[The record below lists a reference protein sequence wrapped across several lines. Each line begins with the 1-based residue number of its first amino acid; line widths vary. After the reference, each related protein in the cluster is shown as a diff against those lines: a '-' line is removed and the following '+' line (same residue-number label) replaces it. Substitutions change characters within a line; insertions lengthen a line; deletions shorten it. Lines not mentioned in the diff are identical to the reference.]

1 MKLFYAITRFNRC
14 KMKTRHAHDCFS
26 KEVKMEDELQW
37 VQEVLSGN
45 KQAYAHIINKYKN
58 QLYATILR
66 MTKNPQDAQDL
77 VQEAFIKV
85 YNQLGKYDQKGP
97 FSSWM
102 YRVAINHCMDEFR
115 KKHYQMKQVEVNDEK
130 VINPNHPEI
139 IFLKKEKRRQ
149 LERLIGTLPEDER
162 MIILL
167 RYVNEL
173 SYDEISDLAE
183 IPLSQVRNKLHR
195 AKKKMRDTVKRE
207 GGYFHGMSCG
217 R

>member
-1 MKLFYAITRFNRC
+1 MRVIV
-14 KMKTRHAHDCFS
+14 FS
-26 KEVKMEDELQW
+26 QEVKMEDELEW

-45 KQAYAHIINKYKN
+45 KQAYAFIINKYKN
-58 QLYATILR
+58 QLYGTILR

-85 YNQLGKYDQKGP
+85 YNQLGKFDGNGS

-102 YRVAINHCMDEFR
+102 YRVAMNHCMDEFR
-115 KKHYQMKQVEVNDEK
+115 KKRYQMKQVKVNEEK
-130 VINPNHPEI
+130 VINPNHPDI
-139 IFLKKEKRRQ
+139 IFLKKKKSRQ
-149 LERLIGTLPEDER
+149 LERLIATLPEDER

-173 SYDEISDLAE
+173 SYDEISELVE

-207 GGYFHGMSCG
+207 GGYFNEMLCG

>member
-1 MKLFYAITRFNRC
+1 
-14 KMKTRHAHDCFS
+14 
-26 KEVKMEDELQW
+26 MEEEWQW
-37 VQEVLSGN
+37 IQEVLSGN

-66 MTKNPQDAQDL
+66 MTRNPQNAQDL

-85 YNQLGKYDQKGP
+85 YQQLGKYDNKGS
-97 FSSWM
+97 FSNWM

-115 KKHYQMKQVEVNDEK
+115 KKSYKMKPVEINEEK
-130 VINPNHPEI
+130 VVNPNHPEV
-139 IFLKKEKRRQ
+139 IFLKKEKNRQ
-149 LERLIGTLPEDER
+149 LERLIAALPEDER

-173 SYDEISDLAE
+173 SYSEISE
-183 IPLSQVRNKLHR
+183 LSELPVSSVRNKLHR
-195 AKKKMRDTVKRE
+195 AKQKMRASVKLE
-207 GGYFHGMSCG
+207 GGYFHELSND

>member
-1 MKLFYAITRFNRC
+1 
-14 KMKTRHAHDCFS
+14 
-26 KEVKMEDELQW
+26 MEEEWQW
-37 VQEVLSGN
+37 IQEVLSGN
-45 KQAYAHIINKYKN
+45 KQVYAHIINKYKN

-66 MTKNPQDAQDL
+66 MTRNPQNAQDL

-85 YNQLGKYDQKGP
+85 YQQLGKYDNKGS
-97 FSSWM
+97 FSKWM

-115 KKHYQMKQVEVNDEK
+115 KKSYKMKLVEINEEK
-130 VINPNHPEI
+130 VVNPNHPEV
-139 IFLKKEKRRQ
+139 IFLKKEKNRE

-173 SYDEISDLAE
+173 SYSEISE
-183 IPLSQVRNKLHR
+183 LSELPVSSVRNKLHR
-195 AKKKMRDTVKRE
+195 AKKKIRASVKRE
-207 GGYFHGMSCG
+207 GGYFHELSND

>member
-1 MKLFYAITRFNRC
+1 MIVLAGGFF
-14 KMKTRHAHDCFS
+14 
-26 KEVKMEDELQW
+26 MEEEWQW
-37 VQEVLSGN
+37 IQEVLSGN

-66 MTKNPQDAQDL
+66 MTRNPQNAQDL

-85 YNQLGKYDQKGP
+85 YQQLGKYDNKGS
-97 FSSWM
+97 FSKWM

-115 KKHYQMKQVEVNDEK
+115 KKSYKMKSVEINEEK
-130 VINPNHPEI
+130 VVNPNHPEV
-139 IFLKKEKRRQ
+139 IFLKKEKNRQ
-149 LERLIGTLPEDER
+149 LERLIAALPEDER

-173 SYDEISDLAE
+173 SYSEISE
-183 IPLSQVRNKLHR
+183 LSELPVSSVRNKLHR
-195 AKKKMRDTVKRE
+195 AKKKMRASVKRE
-207 GGYFHGMSCG
+207 GGYFHELSND

>member
-1 MKLFYAITRFNRC
+1 
-14 KMKTRHAHDCFS
+14 
-26 KEVKMEDELQW
+26 MEEELQW
-37 VQEVLSGN
+37 VQDVLAGN
-45 KQAYAHIINKYKN
+45 KQAYANIINKYKN

-85 YNQLGKYDQKGP
+85 YSQLGKFDGNGS

-115 KKHYQMKQVEVNDEK
+115 KKRYQMKQVEVDEEK

-139 IFLKKEKRRQ
+139 IFLKKEKSRQ
-149 LERLIGTLPEDER
+149 LERLIATLTEDER

-173 SYDEISDLAE
+173 SYDEISELVE
-183 IPLSQVRNKLHR
+183 TPLSQVRNKLHR

-207 GGYFHGMSCG
+207 GGYFHEMLCG